1 MSSPL
6 LLSDISSKYLSNNI
20 NYPDSSYYAAIIG
33 KNPSQGA
40 RSPFLWNKVF
50 ETLNLDIQMLPF
62 DVCPEKVDDL
72 LQALSSSP
80 LFIGGCVAV
89 PHKEA
94 IAKIMCQYI
103 DSPQAQSI
111 GAVNALY
118 RQQSGQLSAT
128 NTDGEAASLSLV
140 NSYGSISGK
149 KVLILG
155 AGGAGKAVC
164 SYVSSAVGEN
174 GRVFLAN
181 RTQKLSRDELD
192 NIGANEFIHW
202 PRISQTIPKVDIV
215 INCTTVGSTAYP
227 NETPLSSNDL
237 ALNKS
242 LFVYDI
248 IYQPEQTL
256 LLTIA
261 DEYGLRR
268 LGGLDMNLRQAVL
281 ACTYATQYIKPSI
294 QSHQVH
300 SIMIKS

>member
-6 LLSDISSKYLSNNI
+6 LLSEISSKYLTNKLDFS
-20 NYPDSSYYAAIIG
+20 DSSYYAAIIG
-33 KNPSQGA
+33 INPSKGA
-40 RSPFLWNKVF
+40 RSPLLWNKVF
-50 ETLNLDIQMLPF
+50 ESLNLDIQMLPF
-62 DVCPEKVDDL
+62 DVHPEKVDDL
-72 LQALSSSP
+72 LQTLSSSP

-118 RQQSGQLSAT
+118 RQQSGQLYAT
-128 NTDGEAASLSLV
+128 NTDGEAAALSLID
-140 NSYGSISGK
+140 SYGCITGK

-164 SYVSSAVGEN
+164 SYVSNAVGDD

-181 RTQKLSRDELD
+181 RTPKLSSNELES
-192 NIGANEFIHW
+192 IGANEFVTW
-202 PRISQTIPKVDIV
+202 STISQVIPQVDIL
-215 INCTTVGSTAYP
+215 INCTTVGSIAYP
-227 NETPLSSNDL
+227 NKTPLSSNDL
-237 ALNKS
+237 AMNKS

-248 IYQPEQTL
+248 VYQPEQTPL
-256 LLTIA
+256 LAIA
-261 DEYGLRR
+261 QEYGMRC

-281 ACTYATQYIKPSI
+281 ACTYATQYINSTV
-294 QSHQVH
+294 QSRQVH
-300 SIMIKS
+300 SIMSKT

>member
-1 MSSPL
+1 MRSSLPL
-6 LLSDISSKYLSNNI
+6 SEISSKYLSNKLD
-20 NYPDSSYYAAIIG
+20 YSDSSYYAAIIG
-33 KNPSQGA
+33 INPSKGA
-40 RSPFLWNKVF
+40 RSPLLWNKVF
-50 ETLNLDIQMLPF
+50 ENLSLDIQMLPF
-62 DVCPEKVDDL
+62 DVCLENVDDL
-72 LQALSSSP
+72 LQTLSSSP

-94 IAKIMCQYI
+94 IAKIMSQYI

-128 NTDGEAASLSLV
+128 NTDGEAASLSLID
-140 NSYGSISGK
+140 SYGSITGK
-149 KVLILG
+149 NVLILG

-174 GRVFLAN
+174 GTVFLAN
-181 RTQKLSRDELD
+181 RTPKLSTNELD
-192 NIGANEFIHW
+192 SIGANEFVTW
-202 PRISQTIPKVDIV
+202 PRISEIIPQVDIL

-227 NETPLSSNDL
+227 NKTPLSSNDL
-237 ALNKS
+237 AMNKS

-248 IYQPEQTL
+248 VYQPELTPL
-256 LLTIA
+256 LSIA
-261 DEYGLRR
+261 QEYGMRC

-281 ACTYATQYIKPSI
+281 ACTYAIQYINPSL

-300 SIMIKS
+300 SIMTEL